1 MSGFIKE
8 KVIERRNEL
17 LMDWVADNLKLEAIK
32 RQYFYRE
39 MEMILQYTTDNE
51 VAEYLLERLYH
62 KKLITD
68 LEDAKKA
75 MKRFHD
81 MAHEQLSGIPD
92 NKNS

>member
-1 MSGFIKE
+1 MPEFKTAQ
-8 KVIERRNEL
+8 VMERRNKL
-17 LMDWVADNLKLEAIK
+17 LMDWVADNLELEAIK
-32 RQYFYRE
+32 RQHFYRE